1 MREIIQRGFVMQK
14 MKLNQLL
21 FAGIVLLSAGN
32 AFGAPLPPPP
42 TSVGGALWPYVTTG
56 VVLGVGA
63 WKMWKK

>member
-1 MREIIQRGFVMQK
+1 MQGIK
-14 MKLNQLL
+14 FSQLL
-21 FAGIVLLSAGN
+21 LIGIVLLSAGS

-42 TSVGGALWPYVTTG
+42 TPVGGALWPYVTTG